1 MEMNDLEHINF
12 NSKVEFRNWLQKNHE
27 SSSGIWM
34 IFFKK
39 HTDKEC
45 INYNDALEEALCFGW
60 IDSLVKKIDDEKY
73 ARKFTPRKNS
83 IKWSEINKKK
93 VIELIKKGEMTQAG
107 LKKMDFRINST
118 TNDSELDEHQKKG
131 TAKFVI
137 PDFIINEFAKNEPAL
152 VNFNNLAPSHQRNYI
167 LWITNAK
174 REETIMKRIN
184 ESIGLLKENK
194 TLGLK

>member
-1 MEMNDLEHINF
+1 MKELEYIHF
-12 NSKVEFRNWLQKNHE
+12 NNKEEFRNWLQKNHE

-34 IFFKK
+34 IFLKK

-60 IDSLVKKIDDEKY
+60 IDSLIKKIDDEKY

-83 IKWSEINKKK
+83 TKWSEINKKK
-93 VIELIKKGEMTQAG
+93 VIELIENDRMTQAG
-107 LKKMDFRINST
+107 LEKIAFVINSSI
-118 TNDSELDEHQKKG
+118 NNSELNDYQKKK
-131 TAKFVI
+131 TTKFVI
-137 PDFIINEFAKNEPAL
+137 PDFIIEEFAKNEPAL
-152 VNFNNLAPSHQRNYI
+152 INFNNLAPSHQRNYI

-184 ESIGLLKENK
+184 ESIELLKENK